1 MTEMANVKRLE
12 RKKGGTPKGTGKT
25 GGIENSGLKPAIGTG
40 KKNASGESAG
50 AFGYILIT
58 ATLFA
63 AVMLLAI
70 SQKKPESYSALILV
84 GKSVPESIEP
94 NSTFTFG
101 FEILNRGGKA
111 GLYAYSVFLDGK
123 QKTERKTVLED
134 GERRTFYEALII
146 DEKGEHKV
154 SVIMVSPAQK
164 TYEVFFKVETT

>member
-1 MTEMANVKRLE
+1 MGFDLLTASRTSFCITLWKICIGDTKE
-12 RKKGGTPKGTGKT
+12 
-25 GGIENSGLKPAIGTG
+25 ENGEFGP

-84 GKSVPESIEP
+84 GKSVPESIEA